1 MDRYTI
7 DELRK
12 RASVRT
18 PAKTPEPVVYTDGLG
33 RLCMEGNYGSTN
45 KDTPDG
51 WWIEQNPPI
60 IIGGEKIRFQFT
72 KSRPQVLFRL
82 PNTDPRRQP
91 FLDGLRNYLN
101 YLFHDITTTGG
112 KRKYKKRSRSCKK
125 GKSKRCNKKTRA
137 TRRK

>member
-1 MDRYTI
+1 MYSI
-7 DELRK
+7 DDLRK
-12 RASVRT
+12 KTSVRT
-18 PAKTPEPVVYTDGLG
+18 SAKTPEPVVYMDGLS
-33 RLCMEGNYGSTN
+33 RLCMEGNYGSIN

-51 WWIEQNPPI
+51 WWIEQNPPV

-101 YLFHDITTTGG
+101 YLLHDITGG
-112 KRKYKKRSRSCKK
+112 KRLRKRSRSCKK
-125 GKSKRCNKKTRA
+125 GKSKRCNKKRRA